1 MIAPKVAFEGHI
13 VSLSLRWESLVILHN
28 LVWIWVLSRVVLD
41 VLDLLVELTLE
52 HAHCVN
58 RIFQHVVSEP
68 RVELAQFIDRNVEP
82 GVLLSNKV
90 VDLLSNLS
98 LVQVVCNHGL
108 HRLLGHCGGLNELIA
123 FLSGVDLHQVLLI
136 LVSLNVILHWK
147 LV

>member
-1 MIAPKVAFEGHI
+1 MIAPKVAFKGN
-13 VSLSLRWESLVILHN
+13 VVPLSLCRESLVILHN

-41 VLDLLVELTLE
+41 VLDLLVKLTFE
-52 HAHCVN
+52 HADCIDW
-58 RIFQHVVSEP
+58 IFQHIVGEP
-68 RVELAQFIDRNVEP
+68 RVELAQFIDRYIES
-82 GVLLSNKV
+82 GVFFSNEI
-90 VDLLSNLS
+90 VDLLSDLS